1 MALSDS
7 GTQHSH
13 RSNSHEKHS
22 LGESVSSFPFPS
34 LSLRL
39 GSSSVCQVSAPAQ
52 PSLNLSKHPIVVQGE
67 LMIQQ
72 VLDMW
77 SLRKYLPGIWTVHCP
92 LPTFPANK
100 CFTQMSGHLNLG
112 VVGLAWGLGLMVK
125 FLAWVDL
132 QLQEVLGIFSE
143 TQMVSQHSFQT
154 RVLDGN
160 RPKNVIRSHNEKLA
174 FSH

>member
-1 MALSDS
+1 MKS
-7 GTQHSH
+7 TV
-13 RSNSHEKHS
+13 
-22 LGESVSSFPFPS
+22 SVSQSPVS
-34 LSLRL
+34 LFLLSVSD

-72 VLDMW
+72 VLDVW

-100 CFTQMSGHLNLG
+100 CFTKMSGHLNPG